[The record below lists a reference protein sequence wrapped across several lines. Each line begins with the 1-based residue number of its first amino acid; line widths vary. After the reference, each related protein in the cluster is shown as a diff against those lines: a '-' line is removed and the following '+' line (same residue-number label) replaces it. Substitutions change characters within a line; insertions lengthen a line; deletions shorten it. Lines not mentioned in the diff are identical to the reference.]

1 MLNGQYTFDQS
12 GLPEKATILQFEVY
26 FRHGMIYEARV
37 LGQRLWVFTTSRETS
52 PDRKVQSLKD
62 LRGDR

>member
-12 GLPEKATILQFEVY
+12 SLPEKVIMLQFEVY

-37 LGQRLWVFTTSRETS
+37 LGQRLWVSTTSRETS
-52 PDRKVQSLKD
+52 PGRKV
-62 LRGDR
+62 